1 MLAIFIYIMHI
12 YVELAKYH
20 SFGKYH
26 LYSNGLHF
34 ACVCFLACQVWFDYA
49 SLWFKG
55 RPENQGSKVLQG
67 TENAGKNKSIIL
79 AMSNP
84 LLYI

>member
-1 MLAIFIYIMHI
+1 MWSWQSIITLANTIYIQM
-12 YVELAKYH
+12 
-20 SFGKYH
+20 G
-26 LYSNGLHF
+26 HF

-84 LLYI
+84 LLYM